1 MTIGLGP
8 EPAAV
13 TDPEG
18 AQVEFVRIGLASPA
32 GRADLA
38 VPASV
43 ALARLLPMLLRH
55 SGADPAPDGGLG
67 HGGWV
72 LRRGDGT
79 RLDAAASLAEQGVE
93 EGDLLFLGHG
103 TDDTVPPVYDDIV
116 EVVGEHG
123 VRAPWP
129 AWATRVGAGA
139 LAALAVGTVAGALAV
154 APGRAAPGGL
164 GLTVALLALAVG
176 VLMSRGFGDLRAGTF
191 AGVLAAPPAAVGAV
205 RLLGGDGLTAGQ
217 LLLGCAVVAVVGGL
231 GPVLIGG
238 GDGTFAALA
247 VAGPLAGVGAA
258 VAAVGRNVTPAEAA
272 AVAAP
277 LALAL
282 TALWPSLALRVARVP
297 TPQLAA
303 TAEDVDRLPVQL
315 AHERLAERVAAAR
328 RLLGGLLVGSH
339 LVAVGGA
346 LVLFAASELWAGVLG
361 GTLTVLMLLRTRL
374 FRESWQ
380 AATAL
385 VAALLAAAGGGAWT
399 VADHAARG
407 FPLLGVVLP
416 VALVTAVVAGCVA
429 LAAGRY
435 RGNPRLERALDVLET
450 LLLVAVVPLVL
461 AVWGVY
467 GALLDLKV

>member
-1 MTIGLGP
+1 MTSSLDPDPGVLTDP
-8 EPAAV
+8 EPA
-13 TDPEG
+13 P
-18 AQVEFVRIGLASPA
+18 VEFVRIGLASPA

-43 ALARLLPMLLRH
+43 PLARLLPMLLRH
-55 SGADPAPDGGLG
+55 SGEDPTPDAGLG

-72 LRRGDGT
+72 LRRAEGT
-79 RLDAAASLAEQGVE
+79 ELDAAASLGQQGVE
-93 EGDLLFLGHG
+93 EGELLFLGHG
-103 TDDTVPPVYDDIV
+103 VESVVPPVYDDVV
-116 EVVGEHG
+116 EVVGEQS

-129 AWATRVGAGA
+129 TWATRAGAGT
-139 LAALAVGTVAGALAV
+139 LAALAVATVSGALAV
-154 APGRAAPGGL
+154 APGRAVPGGL
-164 GLTVALLALAVG
+164 GLATALLALAVG

-191 AGVLAAPPAAVGAV
+191 AGVLAAPPAAVGAAG
-205 RLLGGDGLTAGQ
+205 LLGGDGPTAGR

-247 VAGPLAGVGAA
+247 VAGPLAAVGAA

-282 TALWPSLALRVARVP
+282 TALWPSLALRIARVP

-303 TAEDVDRLPVQL
+303 TSEDLDRLPAQP
-315 AHERLAERVAAAR
+315 AHERLTERVAAAR
-328 RLLGGLLVGSH
+328 RLLGGLLVGGH
-339 LVAVGGA
+339 LVAVGGT
-346 LVLFAASELWAGVLG
+346 LVLFAATELWAGVLG
-361 GTLTVLMLLRTRL
+361 AVLTALMLLRTRL

-380 AATAL
+380 VATAL
-385 VAALLAAAGGGAWT
+385 VSALVAVAGAGAWT
-399 VADHAARG
+399 VADRASQG
-407 FPLLGVVLP
+407 LPLLGFVLP
-416 VALVTAVVAGCVA
+416 LALVAGCVA

-435 RGNPRLERALDVLET
+435 RGNPRLARTLDALET
-450 LLLVAVVPLVL
+450 LLLVSVVPLVL